1 MSRKTN
7 PSKHIFWKK
16 HFEAQPA
23 SGMSIKAYC
32 HEHGLDFS
40 SWCYWRK
47 RFSSLATQ
55 TPEAQ
60 GPFIPVVM
68 PDFASNVIRLR
79 AGLSVQLEIPA
90 TVSPEWIAKLLT
102 HLELRNA

>member
-7 PSKHIFWKK
+7 PSKQIFWKK
-16 HFEAQPA
+16 HLEAQPA

-32 HEHGLDFS
+32 REHGLNFS

-47 RFSSLATQ
+47 RFSSLSTQ
-55 TPEAQ
+55 TPESQ
-60 GPFIPVVM
+60 GTFILVVM
-68 PDFASNVIRLR
+68 PDLAFNIIRLR

-90 TVSPEWIAKLLT
+90 TVSPE
-102 HLELRNA
+102 